1 VIAVTVGNGNL
12 GMQNRHGGLP
22 DPRAGELRA
31 LDALIAEVSADF
43 ISLHCEQI
51 DAAIRSA
58 QQRVCEC
65 VGCQRS
71 ALWETSATTAG
82 AMELTQLYQSHQPAG
97 VPPIPAKSQVPIS
110 TISDR
115 EASPEYARLHAE
127 QVFPWIT
134 AQVRQRFSVAI
145 SRMSDLPPEAERDR
159 GFLETYGTKSTLVV
173 PLWSGEV
180 FLGALSFATLDAE
193 RSWPP
198 ETVHRLQ
205 VAGRVFADAIA
216 RRRFEVALRR
226 SEERLSLAADYA
238 EARPWEIDL
247 KTEIIWTTLKTRETY
262 GLAPGE
268 DLTLERVLSS
278 VHPEDREPVLR
289 SIRETG
295 RSGGELKVDYRIVN
309 GAGETR
315 WMAGRGRAC
324 RNPDGEVQS
333 ITGISVDITERK
345 RMEEELQ
352 SGLRQIEALK
362 RQLED
367 ENRYLREELRSEQGH
382 EQIVGES
389 RAIQTS
395 LLRSR
400 QVAGTDATVLL
411 LGETGTGKGMLADA
425 IHRMSGR
432 RERPM
437 VTVNCASLPA
447 NLIESELF
455 GREKGAYTGAN
466 ARGAGRFE
474 VADGGTIFL
483 DEIGEMPLELQPKLL
498 RVLQDGDFERLGS
511 SRTLKVNVRVIAATG
526 RDLKED
532 VRHGRFRQDL
542 FYRLNVFPIMVPP
555 LRERTEDIPLLAGYF
570 AQKHARKLGKR
581 VDSISDDT
589 IAMLSGY
596 EWPGNV
602 RELEHVIE
610 RAVIIATEP
619 VLRISETLSS
629 VPIPPRAVD
638 KELDAVEREH
648 IQRVLAET
656 RWRIE
661 GPSGAAAILNLNPST
676 LRFRM
681 KKLGVRRP
689 A

>member
-1 VIAVTVGNGNL
+1 
-12 GMQNRHGGLP
+12 MQNGQGGLP
-22 DPRAGELRA
+22 DPRAGELHA
-31 LDALIAEVSADF
+31 LGALIAEVSADF
-43 ISLHCEQI
+43 ISLRCEQI

-71 ALWETSATTAG
+71 ALWEASATTAG

-97 VPPIPAKSQVPIS
+97 VPPIPEKAQVPIS
-110 TISDR
+110 TISNR

-127 QVFPWIT
+127 QIFPWIT
-134 AQVRQRFSVAI
+134 AQARQRCVVAI
-145 SRMSDLPPEAERDR
+145 STMADLPPEAERDR
-159 GFLETYGTKSTLVV
+159 AYLEAYGTKSSLVV
-173 PLWSGEV
+173 PLWSGDV
-180 FLGALSFATLDAE
+180 FLGAVSFATLDFE

-198 ETVHRLQ
+198 ELVQRFRGFGQ
-205 VAGRVFADAIA
+205 VLADAIA
-216 RRRFEVALRR
+216 RRRFEVVLRR

-238 EARPWEIDL
+238 EARPWEIDP
-247 KTEIIWTTLKTRETY
+247 KTEIIWTTPRTRETY
-262 GLAPGE
+262 GLLPGE
-268 DLTLERVLSS
+268 DLTLERVLDS

-295 RSGGELKVDYRIVN
+295 RSGGELRVDYRIVSR
-309 GAGETR
+309 AGETR
-315 WMAGRGRAC
+315 WMSGRGRARC
-324 RNPDGEVQS
+324 SPDGGVDS
-333 ITGISVDITERK
+333 ITGISVDITDRK

-352 SGLRQIEALK
+352 NGLQQIEQLK
-362 RQLED
+362 RQLEN

-389 RAIQTS
+389 RAIRGA
-395 LLRSR
+395 LLKSR

-411 LGETGTGKGMLADA
+411 LGETGTGKGMVADA
-425 IHRMSGR
+425 IHQMSGR

-437 VTVNCASLPA
+437 VTVNCASLPEH
-447 NLIESELF
+447 LIESELF
-455 GREKGAYTGAN
+455 GREKGAFTGAH

-474 VADGGTIFL
+474 VAHGGTIFL
-483 DEIGEMPLELQPKLL
+483 DEIGELPLELQPKLL
-498 RVLQDGDFERLGS
+498 RVLQDGEFERLGS
-511 SRTLKVNVRVIAATG
+511 SKTIKVDVRVIAATS
-526 RDLKED
+526 RDLNDD

-555 LRERTEDIPLLAGYF
+555 LRERAEDIPLLASYF

-581 VDSISDDT
+581 VASISTDT
-589 IAMLSGY
+589 IARLSGY

-610 RAVIIATEP
+610 RGVILSADN
-619 VLRISETLSS
+619 VLKISETLSS
-629 VPIPPRAVD
+629 IPIQPRAAER
-638 KELDAVEREH
+638 ELEAVEREH
-648 IQRVLAET
+648 IRRVLSET
-656 RWRIE
+656 HWRIE

-681 KKLGVRRP
+681 KKLGIKRP